1 VRDSFDC
8 VVVGD
13 GVAGLSAALVLGR
26 ARRKTLVLGAGEPR
40 NAPARKMHGF
50 FSREGTNPQEL
61 LVIARSQLAPYDA
74 VSIEDH
80 RVVDLKGSLGHFVT
94 HTAAGETF
102 HSKRILLATGVRDVL
117 PKVEGVHELWGTRLF
132 TCPYCDGWEFCD
144 RRIAVSGPGSEAI
157 GLARELFRWSED
169 LIVCLTDRSEP
180 APEDRTWLERHK
192 PHVVSGDIA
201 RFSQAGA
208 AVRIE
213 LTDGSHVESD
223 VVFLSAPL
231 RQRSSLPEALGC
243 KLEDD
248 GRIAIDECG
257 RTNVAGVYAAGDA
270 ANRRHQV
277 VLAAA
282 GGASAAMTINED
294 FIEAER

>member
-8 VVVGD
+8 VIIGD

-50 FSREGTNPQEL
+50 FSREGTNPKEL
-61 LVIARSQLAPYDA
+61 LVIARSQIALYSD
-74 VSIEDH
+74 VSIENRH
-80 RVVDLKGSLGHFVT
+80 VVDLKGSIGHFVA
-94 HTAAGETF
+94 HTAVGETF
-102 HSKRILLATGVRDVL
+102 HSTRILLATGVRDVL
-117 PKVEGVHELWGTRLF
+117 PEVEGVHELWGTRLF

-144 RRIAVSGPGSEAI
+144 RRIAVVGPGCEAI

-169 LIVCLTDRSEP
+169 LIVCVTDPSEP
-180 APEDRTWLERHK
+180 AAEDRTWFERHK
-192 PHVVSGDIA
+192 PRVVSGEIA
-201 RFSQAGA
+201 RFSEAGS
-208 AVRIE
+208 AVRID
-213 LTDGSHVESD
+213 LKDGTHVECD

-231 RQRSSLPEALGC
+231 RQRSTLPVALGC
-243 KLEDD
+243 KLEED
-248 GRIAIDECG
+248 GRIAIDDCG
-257 RTNVAGVYAAGDA
+257 RTNVPGVYAAGDA

-282 GGASAAMTINED
+282 GGAAAAMTINED
-294 FIEAER
+294 CIEAER